1 MRKLAQA
8 AVVVLMLPTPALAE
22 QVTVFA
28 AASLTDAVQEVGEA
42 WAAAGGEP
50 WRLSFG
56 GSSTLAQQII
66 EGAPV
71 DLFISASEQWMDAVA
86 AEGLVAE
93 GSRSSPL
100 SNSLVLIAPAGEAP
114 AGVAIGSDLD
124 LVGLLGDGGVLAM
137 ADPQRVPA
145 GQYAKESLTSL
156 GLWDAVA
163 PRVAATDDVRAALS
177 LVERGEAPFG
187 VVYSTDAA
195 IGAGVEVV
203 ATFPADSYAP
213 ISYPFAM
220 LTTGNPDAQAALDFL
235 LSDTAMGI
243 FAGHGFVVD

>member
-8 AVVVLMLPTPALAE
+8 AVAVLMLPTPAIAE

-28 AASLTDAVQEVGEA
+28 AASLTDAVEEVGAA
-42 WAAAGGEP
+42 WVAAGGEP

-137 ADPQRVPA
+137 ADPERIPA
-145 GQYAKESLTSL
+145 GQYGEESLTSL
-156 GLWDAVA
+156 GLWDAIA

-177 LVERGEAPFG
+177 LVESGEAPFG

-195 IGAGVEVV
+195 ISAGVEVV

-235 LSDTAMGI
+235 LSDTAMDI
-243 FAGHGFVVD
+243 FAGYGFIVD